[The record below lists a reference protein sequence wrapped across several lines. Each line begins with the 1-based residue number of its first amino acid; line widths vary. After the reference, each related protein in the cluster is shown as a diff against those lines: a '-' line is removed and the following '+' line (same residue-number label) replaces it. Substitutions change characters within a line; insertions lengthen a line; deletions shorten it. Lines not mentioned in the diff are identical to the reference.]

1 MSNLGCS
8 KFKINSNFRGVINK
22 NSYFTKVPKYGS
34 TNVQKI
40 EVESLY
46 NMQRLNEY
54 RYSYYAFTNVL
65 VKYICTQRLQ
75 AFKVKRSL

>member
-8 KFKINSNFRGVINK
+8 KFKIKSNFRGVINK

-40 EVESLY
+40 EVESLL
-46 NMQRLNEY
+46 Q
-54 RYSYYAFTNVL
+54 YAML
-65 VKYICTQRLQ
+65 
-75 AFKVKRSL
+75 KRIPI